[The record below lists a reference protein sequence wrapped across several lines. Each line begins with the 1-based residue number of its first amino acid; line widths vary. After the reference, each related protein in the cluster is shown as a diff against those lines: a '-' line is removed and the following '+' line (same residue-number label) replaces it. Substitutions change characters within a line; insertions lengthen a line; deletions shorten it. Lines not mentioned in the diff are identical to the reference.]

1 MSRDR
6 FFALT
11 PVPKS
16 LPKEISLCLFRVLQ
30 EGLQNAKKHSGS
42 PHFQVSFIYNSDKIK
57 LTVRDS
63 GIGFNVEQA
72 MMGHGL
78 GIASM
83 RERLKLVDG
92 ELSIDSQAQ
101 KGTEIHATVPLILVS
116 APAGAGR
123 P

>member
-1 MSRDR
+1 
-6 FFALT
+6 L
-11 PVPKS
+11 
-16 LPKEISLCLFRVLQ
+16 
-30 EGLQNAKKHSGS
+30 
-42 PHFQVSFIYNSDKIK
+42 DKIE

-83 RERLKLVDG
+83 RERLKLVGG

-101 KGTEIHATVPLILVS
+101 KGTEVHATVPLILAS
-116 APAGAGR
+116 KPASAGR
-123 P
+123 A